1 MILKEYDLECV
12 LSAKDILCQEPSR
25 SVTIEGLA
33 IEVGLNRTKLQY
45 GFKQV
50 FGVSIYDF
58 QLQKRMEKAKALL
71 RKTQKSIKEIARHC
85 GYKSTSSFSQ
95 AFKKATGVAPLGWRN
110 GAYEEDRV
118 NEN

>member
-25 SVTIEGLA
+25 IVTIEGLA

-45 GFKQV
+45 AFKEV

-71 RKTQKSIKEIARHC
+71 RKTQKSIKEIARLT

-95 AFKKATGVAPLGWRN
+95 AFKKVTGVAPLSWRN
-110 GAYEEDRV
+110 GGYEEHT

>member
-12 LSAKDILCQEPSR
+12 LFAKDILCQEPSR

-71 RKTQKSIKEIARHC
+71 RKTQKSIKEIARLT

-95 AFKKATGVAPLGWRN
+95 AFKKAVGVSPLWWRN
-110 GAYEEDRV
+110 NGVEDHSI
-118 NEN
+118 EN

>member
-58 QLQKRMEKAKALL
+58 QLNKRMEKAKALL
-71 RKTQKSIKEIARHC
+71 RKTEKSIKEIARLT

-95 AFKKATGVAPLGWRN
+95 AFKKASGIAPLSWRN
-110 GAYEEDRV
+110 NGQEEEHY
-118 NEN
+118 N

>member
-12 LSAKDILCQEPSR
+12 LSAKDILCQEPPR
-25 SVTIEGLA
+25 FITIEGLA

-58 QLQKRMEKAKALL
+58 QLQKRMEKAKQLL
-71 RKTQKSIKEIARHC
+71 QKTEKSIKEIARLT

-95 AFKKATGVAPLGWRN
+95 AFKKASGIAPLAWRKSGRSEMN
-110 GAYEEDRV
+110 GRD
-118 NEN
+118 N

>member
-71 RKTQKSIKEIARHC
+71 RKTEKSIKENARIT
-85 GYKSTSSFSQ
+85 GYKSTSSFNQ
-95 AFKKATGVAPLGWRN
+95 AFKKATGLAPLSWRN
-110 GAYEEDRV
+110 NGQEAERY
-118 NEN
+118 NGN

>member
-45 GFKQV
+45 GFKQL

-71 RKTQKSIKEIARHC
+71 RKSDKSIKEIARLT

-95 AFKKATGVAPLGWRN
+95 AFKKSTGVAPLSWRN
-110 GAYEEDRV
+110 NGHG
-118 NEN
+118 ENN

>member
-71 RKTQKSIKEIARHC
+71 RKTEKSIKEIARLA

-95 AFKKATGVAPLGWRN
+95 AFKKTTGVAPLSWRN
-110 GAYEEDRV
+110 NDLER
-118 NEN
+118 ENYN

>member
-1 MILKEYDLECV
+1 MNLKEYDLECV
-12 LSAKDILCQEPSR
+12 LSAKDILCQEPPR
-25 SVTIEGLA
+25 FITIEGLA

-58 QLQKRMEKAKALL
+58 RLQKRMDKAKYLL
-71 RKTQKSIKEIARHC
+71 RRTTKSIKEIARIT

-95 AFKKATGVAPLGWRN
+95 AFKKATGVAPLSWRQQ
-110 GAYEEDRV
+110 AHDEEYPS
-118 NEN
+118 EN

>member
-12 LSAKDILCQEPSR
+12 LSAKEILCQEPPR
-25 SVTIEGLA
+25 FITIEGLA

-58 QLQKRMEKAKALL
+58 QLQKRMQKAKSLL
-71 RKTQKSIKEIARHC
+71 RRTEKSIKEIARLT
-85 GYKSTSSFSQ
+85 GYKSTSSFSS
-95 AFKKATGVAPLGWRN
+95 AFKKATGIAPLAWRN
-110 GAYEEDRV
+110 NGFDDG
-118 NEN
+118 NTNDN

>member
-12 LSAKDILCQEPSR
+12 LSAKDILCQEPPR
-25 SVTIEGLA
+25 FITIEGLA

-58 QLQKRMEKAKALL
+58 QLQKRMDKAKYLL
-71 RKTQKSIKEIARHC
+71 LKTEKSIKEIARLT

-95 AFKKATGVAPLGWRN
+95 AFKKATGVAPLAWRN
-110 GAYEEDRV
+110 SDSGEGYNND
-118 NEN
+118 N

>member
-12 LSAKDILCQEPSR
+12 LSAKAILSQEPSR

-45 GFKQV
+45 GFKQL

-58 QLQKRMEKAKALL
+58 QLQKRMEKAKSLL
-71 RKTQKSIKEIARHC
+71 LKTQKSIKEIARLT

-95 AFKKATGVAPLGWRN
+95 AFKKETGVSPVSWRN
-110 GAYEEDRV
+110 NGYAEHTD
-118 NEN
+118 EN